1 MILMKT
7 GLPPLMEPTMAART
21 MCFDIPRACW
31 SETILSH
38 GTPIPIEQAKIDEL
52 TAFEFG

>member
-1 MILMKT
+1 MKT

-52 TAFEFG
+52 TALEFG